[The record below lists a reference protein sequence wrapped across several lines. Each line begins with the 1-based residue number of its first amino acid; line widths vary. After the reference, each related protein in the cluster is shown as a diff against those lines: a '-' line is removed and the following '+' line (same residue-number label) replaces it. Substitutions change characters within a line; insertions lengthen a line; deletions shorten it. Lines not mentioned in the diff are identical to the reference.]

1 MAEITLKGRK
11 IPLIYTV
18 FEMKAIQE
26 EVGPLGDLQYTLFG
40 KNRDNEEDTSGFAGP
55 EHLGAVGKMI
65 RILGN
70 AGLEENGETPDLTDK
85 WVMRALRPTQIVE
98 AVNACAT
105 AMNEGMSSEI
115 KEKEEKEEGP
125 VDVTLEEIN
134 KKKEADS

>member
-1 MAEITLKGRK
+1 MVTITLKGRE
-11 IPLIYTV
+11 IPLLYTTQ
-18 FEMKAIQE
+18 EMLTIQE
-26 EVGPLGDLQYTLFG
+26 KIGPIKEVIFKATGTNP
-40 KNRDNEEDTSGFAGP
+40 ESHEDESFYATS
-55 EHLGAVGKMI
+55 EHLQVLSKLTA
-65 RILGN
+65 ILGN
-70 AGLEENGETPDLTDK
+70 AGLEENGGTPDLTDK